1 MWVSQIEYIIDGST
15 LCDLTNPQVIGFSNS
30 SVLNVHNNAI
40 ILKPTQSRLSTEGI
54 FQKWS
59 FFSLANNMFHAFGS
73 FWFFRSCFSTDQT
86 ITQ

>member
-54 FQKWS
+54 FQK
-59 FFSLANNMFHAFGS
+59 
-73 FWFFRSCFSTDQT
+73 
-86 ITQ
+86 